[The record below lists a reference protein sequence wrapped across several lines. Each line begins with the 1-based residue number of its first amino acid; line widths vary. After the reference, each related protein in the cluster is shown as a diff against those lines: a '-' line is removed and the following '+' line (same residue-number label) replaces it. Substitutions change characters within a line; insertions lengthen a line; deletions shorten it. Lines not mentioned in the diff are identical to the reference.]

1 MPVHLSLEYQD
12 YSDPMFDFVS
22 EPKNMALI
30 GLSVGYPIDAGRFA
44 TVARQQKN
52 KKIHDVFPLPG
63 VNAVSERFKE
73 IVESYEPGVHQF
85 FPVELFDKAGDRVP
99 TNYYIFNCTVCVDA
113 VLVEHS
119 EVRWS
124 QRRVEPY
131 DPFPRIDHS
140 SDTAAAVDFHGHA
153 GDHRRFIGT
162 EEAGGVAH
170 ILGRRKPADGIV
182 ERNLARISGV
192 SSPMKDLSSG
202 VSPATGLMAL
212 TLTPA
217 APVPPPSSWS
227 P

>member
-1 MPVHLSLEYQD
+1 MPVHLSLEYQEHTT
-12 YSDPMFDFVS
+12 PMFEFVS

-30 GLSVGYPIDAGRFA
+30 GLSVGYPLNADRFA
-44 TVARQQKN
+44 TVARQQKK

-85 FPVELFDKAGDRVP
+85 FPVELFDKAGNRVP

-131 DPFPRIDHS
+131 DPFPRIDHWDKEVLS
-140 SDTAAAVDFHGHA
+140 AQAIAGH
-153 GDHRRFIGT
+153 HVWC
-162 EEAGGVAH
+162 GG
-170 ILGRRKPADGIV
+170 LLETDGIY
-182 ERNLARISGV
+182 V
-192 SSPMKDLSSG
+192 SDALFDDLKRAKIKYFKEKSLEAIDVAWRPEDNIQPILDWVKQNG
-202 VSPATGLMAL
+202 LPTEGRVSRFLKNY
-212 TLTPA
+212 
-217 APVPPPSSWS
+217 V
-227 P
+227 